1 MKIRL
6 VLVLLLLARGE
17 LFGQTGR
24 GGVVRIGTLIFEA
37 NVSVTGSGAER
48 MLRTV
53 VRVTNRGRDTVQLTS
68 AGDCPV
74 ALRVARQFGG
84 AAVWD
89 GVQHRGLCYEVE
101 RLVRLAPTRSA
112 EFVQTDSLRRLS
124 LGGGQSGPYF
134 FTAVLRIGGGVLQVL
149 AGHADLS
156 Q

>member
-1 MKIRL
+1 MKMRL
-6 VLVLLLLARGE
+6 VLVLLFLARGE
-17 LFGQTGR
+17 LSGQTAR
-24 GGVVRIGTLIFEA
+24 GDVVRIGMLGFEA
-37 NVSVTGSGAER
+37 SESLTGSGAER

-53 VRVTNRGRDTVQLTS
+53 VRVTNRGRDTAQLTI

-89 GVQHRGLCYEVE
+89 GVQHRGLCYGVE

-124 LGGGQSGPYF
+124 LGGGQRGPYF
-134 FTAVLRIGGGVLQVL
+134 LAAVLRIGGGLLLVP